1 MIFGNCG
8 WRDLQKPRI
17 LGLGGSKSQIFQS
30 GRVVRQRGSDLRLV
44 TRALVSLILTMVI
57 GMTIEAGQTGRTIE
71 YALTPGVPNSH
82 LIEVQ
87 ITYVPPTVVT
97 SVDFAIPAW
106 RPGRYKIQNY
116 ARNIQAFSAV
126 NERNQPLRTEKI
138 DKNTWRV
145 NAQSVKQ
152 ITVRYKVYANVFDAG
167 STLLTEDELY
177 WNGTN
182 LLMYVVGHKDVPARL
197 RVNVPSSWRIASGLQ
212 KTGDPNVF
220 LAPSYDVLADAPGIA
235 SPTLDIVS
243 FDHDGARYFLAFQGE
258 VDYDKRALAE
268 NLKRTVVEAL
278 KIFGKAPFT
287 EYWFLF
293 HVLPDAR
300 YHGVEHLNSTSIT
313 VPSST
318 FTTGWGLNRFYS
330 ISTHEFFHVWNV
342 KRIYPQVLAS
352 IDYSQELYTRNLWFA
367 EGITT
372 YYDDLLCK
380 RAGLV
385 TVAGYL
391 DGLAG
396 NITTQQNSVG
406 RKLTSAA
413 QASFDEWLTPDDA
426 VNVETDIYTK
436 GSLLGLL
443 LDMQVRHRTDNQKTL
458 DDVMRY
464 LNATYAQKQIGY
476 PEDGI
481 QKALEA
487 VTGSSFAE
495 FFESYVAGVKELPYK
510 EFLDLAGVEVV
521 EGRTIDTP
529 ESLFGVTFGGDEKQV
544 TLTQVRPDEAGFRAG
559 LDKGDILAAIEFE
572 QVTQAS
578 LATLCRKHKPGE
590 SVKVHVFRRGRLR
603 ELTVTLQE
611 STSLRYEVRRRPN
624 LTTRQQ
630 QIFNSWLNEPS
641 RK

>member
-1 MIFGNCG
+1 M
-8 WRDLQKPRI
+8 KP
-17 LGLGGSKSQIFQS
+17 
-30 GRVVRQRGSDLRLV
+30 VVHAFVFS
-44 TRALVSLILTMVI
+44 ILTLVMA
-57 GMTIEAGQTGRTIE
+57 MTIEAGQNGRTIE

-87 ITYVPPTVVT
+87 ITYTPPTAVA

-116 ARNIQAFSAV
+116 ARNVREFAAV
-126 NERNQPLRTEKI
+126 NERNQRLKTEKI

-145 NAQSVKQ
+145 NGQTFKQ

-167 STLLTEDELY
+167 STLLNEDELY

-182 LLMYVVGHKDVPARL
+182 LLMYVVGHKDQPTRL
-197 RVNVPSSWRIASGLQ
+197 QVNVPPSWRIATGLQ
-212 KTGDPNVF
+212 KTREPNVF
-220 LAPSYDVLADAPGIA
+220 LAANYHVLADAPGIA
-235 SPTLDIVS
+235 SPTLEVVS

-258 VDYDKRALAE
+258 VEYDRRELAD
-268 NLKRTVVEAL
+268 NLRRTVVEAL
-278 KIFGKAPFT
+278 KIFGKAPFS

-313 VPSST
+313 VPSAT

-342 KRIYPQVLAS
+342 KRLYPQVLAS
-352 IDYSQELYTRNLWFA
+352 IDYSQEIYTRNLWFA

-426 VNVETDIYTK
+426 ANVETDIYTK
-436 GSLLGLL
+436 GALLGLL
-443 LDMQVRHRTDNQKTL
+443 LDMAVRHRTDNQKTL

-464 LNATYAQKQIGY
+464 LYATYAQKGIGF

-481 QKALEA
+481 QKACEA

-495 FFESYVAGVKELPYK
+495 FFEAYVAGVKELPYR
-510 EFLDLAGVEVV
+510 ESLDIAGVDVV
-521 EGRTIDTP
+521 EGRTIDTA
-529 ESLFGVTFGGDEKQV
+529 ESVFGVTFGGDEKQV
-544 TLTQVRPDEAGFRAG
+544 TLAQVRPDEAGFRAG

-572 QVTQAS
+572 QVTAAS
-578 LATLCRKHKPGE
+578 LPVLCRKHKPGE
-590 SVKVHVFRRGRLR
+590 QVKVHVFRRGRLR
-603 ELTVTLQE
+603 ELSVTLQE
-611 STSLRYEVRRRPN
+611 STSLRYEVRVRQN

-630 QIFNSWLNEPS
+630 KVFNSWLNEPS
-641 RK
+641 NK